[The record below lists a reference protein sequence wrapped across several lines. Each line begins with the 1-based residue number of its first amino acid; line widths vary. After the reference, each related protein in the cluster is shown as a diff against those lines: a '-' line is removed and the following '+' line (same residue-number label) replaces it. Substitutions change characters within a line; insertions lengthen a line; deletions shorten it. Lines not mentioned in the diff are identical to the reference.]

1 MDEIGRGGD
10 EPEEVDGGIEKLG
23 HVPRLRC
30 SEAVREGF
38 EAEKTA
44 SHREQRSLTAFGRP
58 VSLLCTSTGSRCA
71 QYHAPFPLIAFAR
84 TVMSPSNRFCTAR
97 AAVSSLVIEGLTTA
111 SVGALSVAM

>member
-10 EPEEVDGGIEKLG
+10 EPEEVDGGMEKLG

-30 SEAVREGF
+30 SEAVRDGF

-44 SHREQRSLTAFGRP
+44 SHREHRSLTAFGRP

-84 TVMSPSNRFCTAR
+84 TVMSPSYRFCTAR
-97 AAVSSLVIEGLTTA
+97 AAISSLVMEGPTA